1 MKPTLR
7 RELIKM
13 MGKLAEIFE
22 GELLLQLPKVV
33 QFYSKRTKDT
43 SDQNMQMA
51 LAESIGKC
59 MQCMF
64 VQQGF
69 TGEEEKTK
77 AE

>member
-1 MKPTLR
+1 
-7 RELIKM
+7 
-13 MGKLAEIFE
+13 
-22 GELLLQLPKVV
+22 
-33 QFYSKRTKDT
+33 
-43 SDQNMQMA
+43 MQMA

-59 MQCMF
+59 MQSMF

>member
-1 MKPTLR
+1 M
-7 RELIKM
+7 
-13 MGKLAEIFE
+13 
-22 GELLLQLPKVV
+22 PKVV

-59 MQCMF
+59 MQSMF